1 MMYPFMTLNDDTE
14 ITHSEMKADGKVKV
28 YIETPDE
35 FGGFHN
41 ATCWLPDYK
50 WEDIEGYS
58 DTEMAYFK
66 QLIRNNAHLIIEFSQ
81 EGGILNAANSQIGP
95 YSIYFW
101 SNEGD
106 PLEPIHV
113 HVSEGRASATA
124 TKIWITST
132 GKTILSNNN
141 SKIPEKI
148 LKRLM
153 RMIEANSSDIIDEW
167 LNRFGEIRY
176 FLLKNTSFYQLVFFY
191 CEGF

>member
-81 EGGILNAANSQIGP
+81 EGGILILRIGP

-141 SKIPEKI
+141 SKIPE
-148 LKRLM
+148 
-153 RMIEANSSDIIDEW
+153 RMLSDIMDVIEARSFEIVRKWQDHH
-167 LNRFGEIRY
+167 GEIR
-176 FLLKNTSFYQLVFFY
+176 FY
-191 CEGF
+191 C